1 MKSYQQTLDFLFS
14 QLPMYQRQGTVA
26 MKKNL
31 DNILALC
38 EVLGNPQNKFK
49 SIHIAG
55 TNGKGSVT
63 HILASILQK
72 SGLKVGCYTSP
83 HYKDFRERI
92 KINANFI
99 PEQHIIDFVEKNK
112 ALILKIQPSFFEI
125 TVAMAF
131 EYFAN
136 EKVDIAIIE
145 TGLGGRLD
153 STNVITPLLSIIT
166 NISKDHTQFLGDTL
180 EEITFEKAGII
191 KNKIPVIIGKKQKK
205 TKQVFSEKALQ
216 TNSELFYANSIV
228 KVQKFKSVFGKRTS
242 FALKHK
248 GKSITLETDL
258 IGNYQQENIQTAI
271 AALFYLKKKNILKIK
286 KKHLFNGLKNIQ
298 KDSYFIGR
306 NMLLSTKPLTIA
318 DSAHNVAGIK
328 ELVTQI
334 NAIPFKKLHFVYG
347 TVSDK
352 DVATIF
358 TLLPKEG
365 QYYFCKPDII
375 RGMEVDSLESIAK
388 DFNFDFQSY
397 HSVKEALAKAQNNAN
412 EKDIIIIGGSIFV
425 VAEVI

>member
-14 QLPMYQRQGTVA
+14 QLPMYQRQGAAA

-99 PEQHIIDFVEKNK
+99 SEKHIIDFVEHNK
-112 ALILKIQPSFFEI
+112 DLMLKIQPSFFEI

-131 EYFAN
+131 QYFAQ

-153 STNVITPLLSIIT
+153 STNIITPLLSIIT
-166 NISKDHTQFLGDTL
+166 NISKDHTQFLGETL
-180 EEITFEKAGII
+180 EEIAFEKAGII
-191 KNKIPVIIGKKQKK
+191 KQNVPVIIGKKQQK
-205 TKQVFSEKALQ
+205 TKEVFRKKALE
-216 TNSELFYANSIV
+216 TKSELFYASSIV
-228 KVQKFKSVFGKRTS
+228 KLSRFKSTFGKRSS
-242 FALKHK
+242 FKLKHG
-248 GKSITLETDL
+248 GKTTKLKTDL

-271 AALFYLKKKNILKIK
+271 AAIFYLKKKKILKIK
-286 KKHLFNGLKNIQ
+286 KTAIFKGIRNIQ

-306 NMLLSTKPLTIA
+306 NMILATKPLIIA

-334 NAIPFKKLHFVYG
+334 NAISYEKLHFVYG

-358 TLLPKEG
+358 TLLPKEA
-365 QYYFCKPDII
+365 QFYFCKPAII
-375 RGMEVDSLESIAK
+375 RGMETDSIEKIAHE
-388 DFNFDFQSY
+388 FNFNYKSFD
-397 HSVKEALAKAQNNAN
+397 SVNNALLVARKNAN
-412 EKDIIIIGGSIFV
+412 ENDLIIIGGSIFV
-425 VAEVI
+425 VAEAF

>member
-14 QLPMYQRQGTVA
+14 QLPMYQRQGAAA

-153 STNVITPLLSIIT
+153 STNIITPLLSIIT

-358 TLLPKEG
+358 TLLPKEA

-397 HSVKEALAKAQNNAN
+397 HSVKEALATAQNNAN

>member
-14 QLPMYQRQGTVA
+14 QLPMYQRQGAAA

-358 TLLPKEG
+358 TLLPKEA

>member
-1 MKSYQQTLDFLFS
+1 MKSYQQTLDFLFT
-14 QLPMYQRQGTVA
+14 QLPMFQRQGAVA

-38 EVLGNPQNKFK
+38 KALGNPQNKFK

-55 TNGKGSVT
+55 TNGKGSVS

-92 KINANFI
+92 KINAHFVS
-99 PEQHIIDFVEKNK
+99 EQNIIDFVEINK
-112 ALILKIQPSFFEI
+112 KLIQEIEPSFFEI

-131 EYFAN
+131 DYFAK

-153 STNVITPLLSIIT
+153 STNIVTPLLSIIT
-166 NISKDHTQFLGDTL
+166 NISKDHTQFLGETL
-180 EEITFEKAGII
+180 AEIAFEKAGII
-191 KNKIPVIIGKKQKK
+191 KKNIPVIIGKKQKE
-205 TKQVFSEKALQ
+205 TQPVFREKVFES
-216 TNSELFYANSIV
+216 NSELLYASSLV
-228 KVQKFKSVFGKRTS
+228 KLTDFKTVFGEKTS
-242 FALKHK
+242 FKIKYKGNFASLK
-248 GKSITLETDL
+248 TDL
-258 IGNYQQENIQTAI
+258 IGSYQKENLRTAL
-271 AALFYLKKKNILKIK
+271 AAILYLKKKKILKIK
-286 KKHLFNGLKNIQ
+286 KKDIFKGIRNIQ

-306 NMLLSTKPLTIA
+306 NMVLGTKPLIIA

-334 NAIPFKKLHFVYG
+334 ESISHKNIHFIYG

-352 DVATIF
+352 DVVTIF
-358 TLLPKEG
+358 TLLPKNAKF
-365 QYYFCKPDII
+365 YFCKPAIP
-375 RGMEVDSLESIAK
+375 RGMETSNLAGKARE
-388 DFNFDFQSY
+388 FDFSFDSY
-397 HSVKEALAKAQNNAN
+397 PSVESAFLAAKQKAKA
-412 EKDIIIIGGSIFV
+412 DDLIIISGSIFV
-425 VAEVI
+425 VAEAI